1 MNRIE
6 KLPCPKCE
14 QETTIVIDPN
24 SKTASVFSS
33 IPAEVNRL
41 YKLLENRSEAS
52 LELDSPYGLMITV
65 PMNWVKIKPPLTRSY
80 TEEQRQ
86 AMGQRLAD
94 ARKAKEETSESNL
107 S

>member
-6 KLPCPKCE
+6 KLPCPKGE

-41 YKLLENRSEAS
+41 YKLLENPEAS
-52 LELDSPYGLMITV
+52 IEIDNQYGLMITV
-65 PMNWVKIKPPLTRSY
+65 PMNWVKIKPPVTRSY
-80 TEEQRQ
+80 TDEQRQ
-86 AMGQRLAD
+86 AMAQRLAD

>member
-1 MNRIE
+1 MNRIK
-6 KLPCPKCE
+6 KLPCPKDE

-41 YKLLENRSEAS
+41 YKLLENPEAS
-52 LELDSPYGLMITV
+52 IEIDNQYGLMITV
-65 PMNWVKIKPPLTRSY
+65 PMNWVKIKPPVTRSY
-80 TEEQRQ
+80 TDEQRQ
-86 AMGQRLAD
+86 AMAQRLAD
-94 ARKAKEETSESNL
+94 ARKAKEVTSESNL